1 MKAPG
6 VPALSLG
13 YDAYD
18 ALFESSLIG
27 VRGQTVEGLSMPA
40 IRAIDSTNRVY
51 IEPPTRHLTEE
62 K

>member
-18 ALFESSLIG
+18 ALFELLPH
-27 VRGQTVEGLSMPA
+27 VCEPEFVPEMPTVPIPA
-40 IRAIDSTNRVY
+40 R
-51 IEPPTRHLTEE
+51 
-62 K
+62 

>member
-1 MKAPG
+1 MKT
-6 VPALSLG
+6 VPALLLG
-13 YDAYD
+13 YDASD
-18 ALFESSLIG
+18 ASFG